1 MTEVEKS
8 HNNEKQMLPLAL
20 IVHVESVLPRTLE
33 IRVNKTERNGV
44 VLETFGVYGSTP
56 GHERNVWVAAF
67 FDHDEAQSWIL
78 ASNHFGQ
85 PIRGMVTTWET
96 PKLEN
101 VDGTRVEGG
110 EPAAII
116 DQG

>member
-8 HNNEKQMLPLAL
+8 HTTEKQMIPLGL
-20 IVHVESVLPRTLE
+20 VVHVESVLPRTLE
-33 IRVNKTERNGV
+33 IQVNKTERNGV
-44 VLETFGVYGSTP
+44 ILETFGIYGSTP
-56 GHERNVWVAAF
+56 GQEKNVWVAAF

-96 PKLEN
+96 PKLETP
-101 VDGTRVEGG
+101 DGSRIESG
-110 EPAAII
+110 EPAQVI

>member
-8 HNNEKQMLPLAL
+8 HSHEKQMLPLAL

-33 IRVNKTERNGV
+33 IQVNKTERNGV

-56 GHERNVWVAAF
+56 GQEKNVWVAAF
-67 FDHDEAQSWIL
+67 FDADEAQSWIL

-85 PIRGMVTTWET
+85 PIRGMVTNWEA
-96 PKLEN
+96 PKLE
-101 VDGTRVEGG
+101 VPDGTRIESG
-110 EPAAII
+110 EQTSSG